1 MLDLELY
8 PLLDYLA
15 QSSPETDHDRQ
26 NWHIAPITGGR
37 NNRLYR
43 VTDSEADIVVKFS
56 QRDGRDRAGREYGA
70 LLALW
75 QAGLRIAPQPLL
87 LERTR
92 YPQPLIVQTWLAGN
106 VSDTPP
112 ATDNEWRALLQHLAT
127 IHTLTP
133 DKVRHP
139 LTDAVLSPRTAEACK
154 QLTRDQCAHI
164 PGEVQPKTLPDFV
177 ARLEATSFP
186 DFSDTPITLCRTDP
200 NILNF
205 IRRPHL
211 WASVDWE
218 YSGWGDPAFD
228 LADLFAHA
236 AYIGVPESRWEW
248 CMDVY
253 CDLAKGAKV
262 AQRVRTYYGILLV
275 WWLAR
280 LARYLYEIPR
290 GLDPR
295 LVNWSEGWEDD
306 IRAKYEHYLGRA
318 DRFYTSI

>member
-1 MLDLELY
+1 MTDLELY
-8 PLLDYLA
+8 SLLDYLA
-15 QSSPETDHDRQ
+15 QAAPEAEHDWQ
-26 NWHIAPITGGR
+26 NGHIALITGGR

-92 YPQPLIVQTWLAGN
+92 YPQPVIVQTWLVGD
-106 VSDTPP
+106 VSGTPP
-112 ATDNEWRALLQHLAT
+112 ATDNEWYALLQHLAT

-133 DKVRHP
+133 DKVQHP

-154 QLTRDQCAHI
+154 QLIHDQCAHI
-164 PGEVQPKTLPDFV
+164 PGEIQPKTLPDFV
-177 ARLEATSFP
+177 ARMEATSFP
-186 DFSDTPITLCRTDP
+186 DFSAAPTALCRTDP

-205 IRRPHL
+205 IRRPSG

-236 AYIGVPESRWEW
+236 AYLGVPESRWEW
-248 CMDVY
+248 SIATY
-253 CDLAKGAKV
+253 CDFVKGATF
-262 AQRVRTYYGILLV
+262 ALRVHTYYRILLV

-290 GLDPR
+290 GLDQR
-295 LVNWSEGWEDD
+295 LANWPAGWEAD
-306 IRAKYEHYLGRA
+306 IRAKYEHYLSRA
-318 DRFYTSI
+318 DKVYTAI